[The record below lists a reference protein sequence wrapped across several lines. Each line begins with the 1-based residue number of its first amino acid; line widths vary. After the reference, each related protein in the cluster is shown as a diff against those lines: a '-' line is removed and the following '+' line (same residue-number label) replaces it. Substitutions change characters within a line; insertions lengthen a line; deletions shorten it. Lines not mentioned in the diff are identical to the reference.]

1 MSNYRYTDPELVSL
15 VKDMVSNSQTHWDT
29 DSARDRERA
38 YDFYYGKRPFP
49 MEGNTSDYVSQE
61 VFDSV
66 EGLKAK
72 LLRVFRS
79 SRDVVRF
86 VPVSEADVDNAKLR
100 TDYVK
105 RIFNRN
111 GYKILHDCF
120 HDGLL
125 SRLATIKR
133 TWTEREVIDVETFTD
148 VPSQQAEAFANNPD
162 VVEVIIE
169 TETQQIQQINTPY
182 GPAQQ
187 PVSMASGTVR
197 MRRVE
202 KDIVI
207 EVIPPENV
215 FIPEHC
221 IDLDELDSCA
231 IRYDKPKY
239 QLIEDGYDPAVVAK
253 LSGLSGEFDSLK
265 SARTGDNFSQGS
277 STDERELVTVYEA
290 YIPLDMTTPRGEPSQ
305 GASLYQV
312 VISGDQVLSVEA
324 VSEIP
329 LRFWSPI
336 MVAHKAIGM
345 SIADV
350 TMDIQSS
357 TTNAV
362 RGMID
367 NVHRVNAG
375 VRIADMELIRNPR
388 DLIDNPIGGVIN
400 SPDMN
405 AISVIPQPQVSSAT
419 GMVLEIL
426 SQQKEMRTGDTR
438 LGKGLETQNIVT
450 HQNSGDMIDQLIN
463 VGNERP
469 LQMARSFAELC
480 LQPLM
485 LDIYRIGHENKFV
498 VTMEVNGQFQ
508 EFDPTSI
515 PYADEI
521 EIDVAITPEYGQ
533 QRAAQL
539 GQMHGM
545 LMQNPAIGPL
555 YTLEEQYAVMSEVFN
570 LMGMANWLAD
580 PKDPK
585 VQQRIGSMRQE
596 GQKKA
601 QMGEQLTSKQVE
613 LEERKVVAM
622 EQNNAI
628 TQKLKKEELDLN
640 AAKSANETGLK
651 EREFAW
657 RQQVDVAELKVER
670 EQKRPV
676 SLGGGGV

>member
-1 MSNYRYTDPELVSL
+1 MNKYRYQDAELVAL
-15 VKDMVSNSQTHWDT
+15 VKDCVSNSQTHWESDIAK
-29 DSARDRERA
+29 SRDRA
-38 YDFYYGKRPFP
+38 YNYYYGKRPYAQD
-49 MEGNTSDYVSQE
+49 GNTSDYVSQE

-79 SRDVVRF
+79 TRDVVRF
-86 VPVSEADVDNAKLR
+86 VPVSEADVDNAQLR
-100 TDYVK
+100 TEYVK
-105 RIFNRN
+105 RIFNKN

-125 SRLATIKR
+125 SRLATVKR
-133 TWTEREVIDVETFTD
+133 SWSEREVIDVETFTD
-148 VPSQQAEAFANNPD
+148 VPTAQAEAFAANPD

-169 TETQQIQQINTPY
+169 AETEQVQVVPSLL
-182 GPAQQ
+182 GPIEQMV
-187 PVSMASGTVR
+187 PMASGTVR
-197 MRRVE
+197 RKRMER
-202 KDIVI
+202 DLVI

-215 FIPEHC
+215 FIPEYC
-221 IDLDELDSCA
+221 TDLDNLDSCA

-239 QLIEDGYDPAVVAK
+239 QLIQDGYDPEVVSK
-253 LSGLSGEFDSLK
+253 LSGTSGEFDSLK
-265 SARTGDNFSQGS
+265 SARDSDRQSFGRA
-277 STDERELVTVYEA
+277 TDERELVTVYEA
-290 YIPLDMTTPRGEPSQ
+290 YLPLDMTTPKGEPSQ
-305 GASLYQV
+305 GASLYQIV
-312 VISGDQVLSVEA
+312 VCGDKVLSVEA
-324 VSEIP
+324 VAEIP
-329 LRFWSPI
+329 LRFWSPV

-357 TTNAV
+357 VTNAV
-362 RGMID
+362 RGMLD

-405 AISVIPQPQVSSAT
+405 AVSVIPQPQVSSAT
-419 GMVLEIL
+419 GSVLEIL

-469 LQMARSFAELC
+469 LQMARAFAELC
-480 LQPLM
+480 LMPLL
-485 LDIYRIGHENKFV
+485 LDIYRIGYENKYV
-498 VTMEVNGQFQ
+498 VRMEVNGEYQD
-508 EFDPTSI
+508 FDPTSI
-515 PYADEI
+515 PYADEM

-539 GQMHGM
+539 AQMHGT

-555 YTLEEQYAVMSEVFN
+555 YTLEEQYAVMSEIFG
-570 LMGMANWLAD
+570 LMGMANWLAN

-585 VQQRIGSMRQE
+585 VQQRIQSMQQE
-596 GQKKA
+596 GMKKA
-601 QMGEQLTSKQVE
+601 QMSEQLTAKQVE
-613 LEERKVVAM
+613 LEERKVVAQ
-622 EQNNAI
+622 EQQVAM
-628 TQKLKKEELDLN
+628 TAKARKEELDLN
-640 AAKSANETGLK
+640 AAKSANDSSLK

-657 RQQVDVAELKVER
+657 KQQVDLAEFKIEK

-676 SLGGGGV
+676 SLGAAV

>member
-1 MSNYRYTDPELVSL
+1 MNKYRYQDAELVAL
-15 VKDMVSNSQTHWDT
+15 VKDCVSNSQTHWESDIAK
-29 DSARDRERA
+29 SRDRA
-38 YDFYYGKRPFP
+38 YDYYYGKRPYAQD
-49 MEGNTSDYVSQE
+49 GNTSDYVSQE

-79 SRDVVRF
+79 TRDVVRF
-86 VPVSEADVDNAKLR
+86 VPVSEADVDNAQLR
-100 TDYVK
+100 TEYVK
-105 RIFNRN
+105 RIFNKN

-125 SRLATIKR
+125 SRLATVKR
-133 TWTEREVIDVETFTD
+133 SWSEREVIDVETFTD
-148 VPSQQAEAFANNPD
+148 VPTAQAEAFAANPE

-169 TETQQIQQINTPY
+169 AETEQVQVVPSLL
-182 GPAQQ
+182 GPIEQMV
-187 PVSMASGTVR
+187 PMASGTVR
-197 MRRVE
+197 RKRMERE
-202 KDIVI
+202 LVI

-215 FIPEHC
+215 FIPEYC
-221 IDLDELDSCA
+221 TDLGNLDSCA

-239 QLIEDGYDPAVVAK
+239 QLIQDGYDPEVVAG
-253 LSGLSGEFDSLK
+253 LSGTSGEFDSLK
-265 SARTGDNFSQGS
+265 SARDGDRQSFGRA
-277 STDERELVTVYEA
+277 TDERELVTVYEA
-290 YIPLDMTTPRGEPSQ
+290 YLPLDMTTPKGEPSQ
-305 GASLYQV
+305 GASLYQIV
-312 VISGDQVLSVEA
+312 VCGDKVLSVEA
-324 VSEIP
+324 VAEIP
-329 LRFWSPI
+329 LRFWSPV

-357 TTNAV
+357 VTNAV
-362 RGMID
+362 RGMLD

-405 AISVIPQPQVSSAT
+405 AVSVIPQPQVSSAT
-419 GMVLEIL
+419 GSVLEIL

-469 LQMARSFAELC
+469 LQMARAFAELC
-480 LQPLM
+480 LMPLL
-485 LDIYRIGHENKFV
+485 LDIYRIGYENKYV
-498 VTMEVNGQFQ
+498 VRMEVNGEYQD
-508 EFDPTSI
+508 FDPTSI
-515 PYADEI
+515 PYADEM

-539 GQMHGM
+539 AQMHGT

-555 YTLEEQYAVMSEVFN
+555 YTLEEQYAVMSEIFG
-570 LMGMANWLAD
+570 LMGMANWLAN

-585 VQQRIGSMRQE
+585 VQRRIQSMQQE
-596 GQKKA
+596 GMKKA
-601 QMGEQLTSKQVE
+601 QMSEQLTAKQVE
-613 LEERKVVAM
+613 LEERKVVAQERQVDM
-622 EQNNAI
+622 TA
-628 TQKLKKEELDLN
+628 KARKEELDLN
-640 AAKSANETGLK
+640 AAKSANDSSLK

-657 RQQVDVAELKVER
+657 KQQVDLAEFKIEK

-676 SLGGGGV
+676 SLGAAV

>member
-1 MSNYRYTDPELVSL
+1 MNKYRYQDAELVAL
-15 VKDMVSNSQTHWDT
+15 VKDCVSNSQTHWESDIAK
-29 DSARDRERA
+29 SRDRA
-38 YDFYYGKRPFP
+38 YDYYYGKRPYAQD
-49 MEGNTSDYVSQE
+49 GNTSDYVSQE

-79 SRDVVRF
+79 TRDVVRF
-86 VPVSEADVDNAKLR
+86 VPVSEADVDNAQLR
-100 TDYVK
+100 TEYVK
-105 RIFNRN
+105 RIFNKN

-125 SRLATIKR
+125 SRLATVKR
-133 TWTEREVIDVETFTD
+133 SWSEREVIDVETFTD
-148 VPSQQAEAFANNPD
+148 VPTAQAEAFAANPD

-169 TETQQIQQINTPY
+169 AETEQVQVVPSLL
-182 GPAQQ
+182 GPIEQMV
-187 PVSMASGTVR
+187 PMASGTVR
-197 MRRVE
+197 RKRMER
-202 KDIVI
+202 DLVI

-215 FIPEHC
+215 FIPEYC
-221 IDLDELDSCA
+221 TDLDNLDSCA

-239 QLIEDGYDPAVVAK
+239 QLIQDGYDPEVVAK
-253 LSGLSGEFDSLK
+253 LSGTSGEFDSLK
-265 SARTGDNFSQGS
+265 SARDSDRQSFGRA
-277 STDERELVTVYEA
+277 TDERELVTVYEA
-290 YIPLDMTTPRGEPSQ
+290 YLPLDMTTPKGEPSQ
-305 GASLYQV
+305 GASLYQIV
-312 VISGDQVLSVEA
+312 VCGDKVLSVEA
-324 VSEIP
+324 VAEIP
-329 LRFWSPI
+329 LRFWSPV

-357 TTNAV
+357 VTNAV
-362 RGMID
+362 RGMLD

-405 AISVIPQPQVSSAT
+405 AVSVIPQPQVSSAT
-419 GMVLEIL
+419 GSVLEIL

-469 LQMARSFAELC
+469 LQMARAFAELC
-480 LQPLM
+480 LMPLL
-485 LDIYRIGHENKFV
+485 LDIYRIGYENKYV
-498 VTMEVNGQFQ
+498 VRMEVNGEYQD
-508 EFDPTSI
+508 FDPTSI
-515 PYADEI
+515 PYADEM

-539 GQMHGM
+539 AQMHGT

-555 YTLEEQYAVMSEVFN
+555 YTLEEQYAVMSEIFG
-570 LMGMANWLAD
+570 LMGMANWLAN

-585 VQQRIGSMRQE
+585 VQQRIHSMQQE
-596 GQKKA
+596 GMKKA
-601 QMGEQLTSKQVE
+601 QMGEQLTAKQVE
-613 LEERKVVAM
+613 LEERKVVAQ
-622 EQNNAI
+622 EQQVAM
-628 TQKLKKEELDLN
+628 TAKARKEELDLN
-640 AAKSANETGLK
+640 AAKSANDSSLK

-657 RQQVDVAELKVER
+657 KQQVDLAEFKIEK

-676 SLGGGGV
+676 SLGAAV

>member
-1 MSNYRYTDPELVSL
+1 MNKYRYQDAELVAL
-15 VKDMVSNSQTHWDT
+15 VKDCVSNSQTHWESDIAK
-29 DSARDRERA
+29 SRDRA
-38 YDFYYGKRPFP
+38 YAYYYGKRPYAQD
-49 MEGNTSDYVSQE
+49 GNTSDYVSQE

-79 SRDVVRF
+79 TRDVVRF
-86 VPVSEADVDNAKLR
+86 VPVSEADVDNAQLR
-100 TDYVK
+100 TEYVK
-105 RIFNRN
+105 RIFNKN

-125 SRLATIKR
+125 SRLATVKR
-133 TWTEREVIDVETFTD
+133 SWSEREVIDVETFTD
-148 VPSQQAEAFANNPD
+148 VPTAQAEAFAANPD

-169 TETQQIQQINTPY
+169 AETEQVQVVPSLL
-182 GPAQQ
+182 GPIEQMV
-187 PVSMASGTVR
+187 PMASGTVR
-197 MRRVE
+197 RKRMER
-202 KDIVI
+202 DLVI

-215 FIPEHC
+215 FIPEYC
-221 IDLDELDSCA
+221 TDLDNLDSCA

-239 QLIEDGYDPAVVAK
+239 QLIQDGYDPEVVAE
-253 LSGLSGEFDSLK
+253 LSGTSGEFDSLK
-265 SARTGDNFSQGS
+265 SARDSDRQSFGRA
-277 STDERELVTVYEA
+277 TDERELVTVYEA
-290 YIPLDMTTPRGEPSQ
+290 YLPLDMTTPKGEPSQ
-305 GASLYQV
+305 GASLYQIV
-312 VISGDQVLSVEA
+312 VCGDKVLSVEA
-324 VSEIP
+324 VAEIP
-329 LRFWSPI
+329 LRFWSPV

-357 TTNAV
+357 VTNAV
-362 RGMID
+362 RGMLD

-405 AISVIPQPQVSSAT
+405 AVSVIPQPQVSSAT
-419 GMVLEIL
+419 GSVLEIL
-426 SQQKEMRTGDTR
+426 NQQKEMRTGDTR

-469 LQMARSFAELC
+469 LQMARAFAELC
-480 LQPLM
+480 LMPLL
-485 LDIYRIGHENKFV
+485 LDIYRIGYENKYV
-498 VTMEVNGQFQ
+498 VRMEVNGEYQD
-508 EFDPTSI
+508 FDPTSI
-515 PYADEI
+515 PYADEM

-539 GQMHGM
+539 AQMHGT

-555 YTLEEQYAVMSEVFN
+555 YTLEEQYAVMSEIFG
-570 LMGMANWLAD
+570 LMGMANWLAN

-585 VQQRIGSMRQE
+585 VQQRIQSMQQE
-596 GQKKA
+596 GMKKA
-601 QMGEQLTSKQVE
+601 QMGEQLTAKQVE
-613 LEERKVVAM
+613 LEERKVVAQERQVDM
-622 EQNNAI
+622 NA
-628 TQKLKKEELDLN
+628 KARKEELDLN
-640 AAKSANETGLK
+640 AAKSANDTSLK

-657 RQQVDVAELKVER
+657 KQQVDLAEFKIEK

-676 SLGGGGV
+676 SLGAAV